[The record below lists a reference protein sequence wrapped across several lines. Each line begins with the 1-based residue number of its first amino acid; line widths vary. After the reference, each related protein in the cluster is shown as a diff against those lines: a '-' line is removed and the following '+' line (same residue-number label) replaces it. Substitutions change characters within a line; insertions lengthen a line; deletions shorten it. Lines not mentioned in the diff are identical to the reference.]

1 MNMNYSYPITKYE
14 KEISIHTVVMSKK
27 AGEVTCH
34 TFFNANMV
42 NYLFC
47 LPEIRAVWW
56 KYSHTLYVVHILYIA
71 LLLKFPVKIRSV
83 ARANV
88 NANISDVD
96 LFPPY
101 W

>member
-14 KEISIHTVVMSKK
+14 KEIIIHTVVMSKE

-34 TFFNANMV
+34 TYFYANMV
-42 NYLFC
+42 NYFWSTRNTC
-47 LPEIRAVWW
+47 IWW

-71 LLLKFPVKIRSV
+71 LLLKFPVKIHSV